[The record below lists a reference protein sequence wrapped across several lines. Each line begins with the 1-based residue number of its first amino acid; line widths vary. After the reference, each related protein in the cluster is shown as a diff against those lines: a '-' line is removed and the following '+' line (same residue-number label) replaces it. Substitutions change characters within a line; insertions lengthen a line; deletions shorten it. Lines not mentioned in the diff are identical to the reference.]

1 MVQKHQGKMQR
12 LEKRRDQL
20 VARIQAA
27 DNRRIRNESQ
37 KDTRRKIIIGR
48 FFQRKHAMDG
58 TISELITSLDP
69 FLVRPNDRLLFGLDT
84 QSPLESIDDLPLR
97 GVILIGAYYL
107 GWYRDKGKEDKL
119 VEKLLPVL
127 RCRMDCRLFGLIE

>member
-1 MVQKHQGKMQR
+1 MQR

-20 VARIQAA
+20 VAQIQAA

-58 TISELITSLDP
+58 AISELITSLDP

-127 RCRMDCRLFGLIE
+127 RRRMDRRLFGLIE